1 MSYSDWM
8 KSIMYVERRCKQESE
23 RTGRDIRYKEYTMYN
38 GRKGVY
44 IQLICNGSVFNEWA
58 SGIHSNYMDFKDCCE
73 IMIQRACI
81 A

>member
-1 MSYSDWM
+1 MGYSDWM
-8 KSIMYVERRCKQESE
+8 KSIMYVERRCKQESK
-23 RTGRDIRYKEYTMYN
+23 RTGRDIRYKEYTMYD

-44 IQLICNGSVFNEWA
+44 IQLICNGNVFNEWA